1 MKTEAIKNRG
11 INLTY
16 AEQRNFPFLN
26 FYNKI
31 TAEENRY
38 GTITMALLIMVAWG
52 GLTVGWGA
60 LTSEW
65 QLAAVVFP
73 TVIGL
78 AFTLAVAPMKLIV
91 NTVLFALAVDCVIIV
106 MNLLG

>member
-11 INLTY
+11 IELTFT
-16 AEQRNFPFLN
+16 EQRNFPFLN

-38 GTITMALLIMVAWG
+38 GTIVMALLIMVAWG

-60 LTSEW
+60 LTHAW
-65 QLAAVVFP
+65 QLAAIVFP

-78 AFTLAVAPMKLIV
+78 AFILAVAPMKLIV
-91 NTVLFALAVDCVIIV
+91 NTVIFAIVVDCIIIV
-106 MNLLG
+106 MNLLA